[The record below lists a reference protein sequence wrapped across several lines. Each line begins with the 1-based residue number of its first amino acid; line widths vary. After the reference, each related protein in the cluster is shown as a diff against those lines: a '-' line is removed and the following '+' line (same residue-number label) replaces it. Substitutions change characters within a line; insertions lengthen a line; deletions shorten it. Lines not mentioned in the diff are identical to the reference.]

1 MLGLTDTTYD
11 YIIDQKSSVLPSPYT
26 MGGYP
31 GYSSAYNA
39 GYYSAALT
47 GEKWRDGGIKAYQW
61 MIDNAQ
67 SSPFGWWES
76 INWPNTSSP
85 WEQQQ
90 CDGGGSSQHMW
101 GQSVA
106 TKILIDSFLAEKA
119 DGSIIAG
126 RGIPAEWNAAGETV
140 EIKDWLCNSG
150 KKIGFTM
157 SSTDSY
163 IDFTLTGDKLENSV
177 SLELIALKNN
187 IRKVEG
193 AGCTFDREKGT
204 VLIPAGT
211 TSVRVILGQPVTV
224 TSVTLDK
231 STLELVEEETAQ
243 LTATVLPENADDK
256 TVTWTSSNETVATVD
271 ENGLVTAV
279 GKGTATIT
287 VTTKDGNKTATCEVK
302 VTAKTIHVSE
312 VTLDKSTLEL
322 VEEETAQL
330 TATVLP
336 ENADDKSVTWTS
348 SDETVATVD
357 ENGLVTAVGKGTVT
371 ITVTTTDG
379 GKTAICEVTVKA
391 KPFIPITPGRPSGS
405 GSTSSDKLPFT
416 DVGKYDDCYDAV
428 KYLYERDI
436 MNGTSATQFSP
447 DATLTR
453 GMVVTI
459 LYRMEGEPFTT
470 GAKTFSDVKAGR
482 YYSEAVEWAAEND
495 IVNGFKDGTFKPDQ
509 AVTREQLAAILSR
522 YASRSGVVIYAPS
535 DALAATDIVSNWAKK
550 DVAWAAAEGILMP
563 AQTADA
569 TKNATRAEVAM
580 ALYTYL
586 KQVSR
591 G

>member
-1 MLGLTDTTYD
+1 
-11 YIIDQKSSVLPSPYT
+11 
-26 MGGYP
+26 
-31 GYSSAYNA
+31 
-39 GYYSAALT
+39 
-47 GEKWRDGGIKAYQW
+47 
-61 MIDNAQ
+61 
-67 SSPFGWWES
+67 
-76 INWPNTSSP
+76 
-85 WEQQQ
+85 
-90 CDGGGSSQHMW
+90 
-101 GQSVA
+101 
-106 TKILIDSFLAEKA
+106 
-119 DGSIIAG
+119 
-126 RGIPAEWNAAGETV
+126 
-140 EIKDWLCNSG
+140 
-150 KKIGFTM
+150 M

-211 TSVRVILGQPVTV
+211 TSIRVILGQPVTV
-224 TSVTLDK
+224 TS
-231 STLELVEEETAQ
+231 
-243 LTATVLPENADDK
+243 
-256 TVTWTSSNETVATVD
+256 
-271 ENGLVTAV
+271 
-279 GKGTATIT
+279 
-287 VTTKDGNKTATCEVK
+287 
-302 VTAKTIHVSE
+302 

-357 ENGLVTAVGKGTVT
+357 ENGLVTAVGKGTAT

-379 GKTAICEVTVKA
+379 GKTATCEVTVKA
-391 KPFIPITPGRPSGS
+391 KPFIPVTPGRPSSS
-405 GSTSSDKLPFT
+405 GASSDKLPFT

-428 KYLYERDI
+428 KYLYGRGI

-459 LYRMEGEPFTT
+459 LYRMEGEPFAT
-470 GAKTFSDVKAGR
+470 GAKTFSDVKTGR
-482 YYSEAVEWAAEND
+482 YYSEAVEWAVEND
-495 IVNGFKDGTFKPDQ
+495 IVNGFKDGSFKPDQ

-522 YASRSGVVIYAPS
+522 YASCSGVVIYAPS

-550 DVAWAAAEGILMP
+550 DVAWAAAEGILTP
-563 AQTADA
+563 VQTADT

-580 ALYTYL
+580 ALYTCL